1 MKMSCEALQLSES
14 YRANDETETFF
25 FCCTSCKKYLPNH
38 VCVITPDRPSPC
50 GISWISAERRPD
62 FYIRI
67 EKGAKIGFDEYLGVN
82 SAFEEFTGGEVSRVK
97 LHSVL
102 NYPPPSGLLQQ
113 LIVFYIPENDSFGI
127 IDKKY
132 PGKTPVGLTFKEMEK
147 SMIGKQMDGFV
158 GASYSYL
165 KSNSFLAGEGGW
177 ERITWVSPNVEK
189 FLRMKSFAIG

>member
-1 MKMSCEALQLSES
+1 MRSGCEALELSDS
-14 YRANDETETFF
+14 YRANDENETFF
-25 FCCTSCKKYLPNH
+25 FCCTSCKKYLADH
-38 VCVITPDRPSPC
+38 ICIITPDRPSPC

-62 FYIRI
+62 FYIRV
-67 EKGAKIGFDEYLGVN
+67 EKGVKIGFDEYAGVN
-82 SAFEEFTGGEVSRVK
+82 AAFDEFTRGKVNRVK

-113 LIVFYIPENDSFGI
+113 LIIFHIPENDSFGI

-132 PGKTPVGLTFKEMEK
+132 PGKTPVGQTFKEMEK
-147 SMIGKQMDGFV
+147 TMIGEQKNGFV

-177 ERITWVSPNVEK
+177 DRISWVSPNVEK
-189 FLRMKSFAIG
+189 FLRMKSFVIG